1 LDSAEDEEDSGGYI
15 CTYLDV
21 PDNEE
26 GEYGTSTGGA
36 GGRVPPDEAAVREM
50 IAKHA
55 ETNGGADT
63 RADFLAAAAAA
74 AATAAAA
81 AGGEYETSIDAATAT
96 ATATAIATD
105 PADYTGRSP
114 HPVLHLLRQSDV
126 DAADDLW
133 EKTHPGDDI
142 RRRNAAAL
150 RGMGEQTLRAMLRKC
165 MTRG

>member
-1 LDSAEDEEDSGGYI
+1 MDSAEDEEDSGGYI

-74 AATAAAA
+74 AATAVAAVTAAATAASKAASAA
-81 AGGEYETSIDAATAT
+81 AGIRFVG
-96 ATATAIATD
+96 
-105 PADYTGRSP
+105 TG
-114 HPVLHLLRQSDV
+114 
-126 DAADDLW
+126 
-133 EKTHPGDDI
+133 G
-142 RRRNAAAL
+142 
-150 RGMGEQTLRAMLRKC
+150 
-165 MTRG
+165 

>member
-1 LDSAEDEEDSGGYI
+1 
-15 CTYLDV
+15 
-21 PDNEE
+21 
-26 GEYGTSTGGA
+26 
-36 GGRVPPDEAAVREM
+36 M

-81 AGGEYETSIDAATAT
+81 GGESETSIDAATAT